1 MRPSEVLAR
10 NRNKVLE
17 IIARYPVAN
26 PRLFGSVARGDD
38 IEGSDIDLLVDPDFE
53 MTTFV
58 HLGELEEELEGL
70 LGIGVDIVTP
80 NGLLP
85 DVTERIRSELVPL

>member
-53 MTTFV
+53 VTTFV